1 MMTNWAEQ
9 EMQSLDL
16 GDKRR
21 NRRAVHLLNA
31 WSKQP
36 DASIPV
42 ACGSPARTKA
52 AYRHLDLDIKPEK
65 WLAPHSAR
73 TAARAAEH
81 PYVLALSD
89 TTELDFTSLP
99 SLEGAGPIDGA
110 YCRGLKVHS
119 VLAVSPEG
127 VPLGLLDQRVWARKE
142 EEEKKEEGEKKE
154 AGGKKKSRRKRAPD
168 DKESWKWRTGAEAC
182 QEQLPEKLP
191 FVYVGDRE
199 ADCYTL
205 LAMPRR
211 AGMDLLV
218 RATHNRKL
226 KDPEYSYL
234 IEAVEAAPVLGRLRL
249 TLPRSRKREEREAV
263 LEIRCARVVLEKPR
277 NGTNGRGLAP
287 VEVSVVL
294 AREVDETAG
303 GSERVEWLLL
313 STREVRTLE
322 EAIWCVKSYALRW
335 RVERFHYTLKS
346 GCGIE
351 KLQLETADRMKR
363 ALVLYSIIA
372 WRLLHMTYYVRAEPD
387 APCTVVLEEDEWKAL
402 RLIRPGRKTTEPL
415 QPPTVKEAVR
425 QIASLGGFM
434 GRRGDGDPGVKSIWT
449 GFRRLMDIT
458 HGYRAATQDLGN
470 G

>member
-1 MMTNWAEQ
+1 
-9 EMQSLDL
+9 MQSLNL
-16 GDKRR
+16 GDSRR
-21 NRRAVHLLNA
+21 NRRAVCLLDA

-42 ACGSPARTKA
+42 ACGSPARIKA
-52 AYRHLDLDIKPEK
+52 AYRHLDLDLDAQK
-65 WLAPHSAR
+65 WLAPHTAR
-73 TAARAAEH
+73 TAERAAEQ

-89 TTELDFTSLP
+89 TTELDFTSLS

-127 VPLGLLDQRVWARKE
+127 VPLGLLDQRVWARE
-142 EEEKKEEGEKKE
+142 EVEEE

-182 QEQLPEKLP
+182 QERLPKQLP

-199 ADCYTL
+199 ADCFTL

-218 RATHNRKL
+218 RATHDRKL

-234 IEAVEAAPVLGRLRL
+234 HQAVEAAPVLGRLRL
-249 TLPRSRKREEREAV
+249 TLPRSKKREEREAV

-277 NGTNGRGLAP
+277 NGTNGQGLAP

-303 GSERVEWLLL
+303 GNERVEWLLL

-363 ALVLYSIIA
+363 ALALYSIIA

-387 APCTVVLEEDEWKAL
+387 APCTVILEEDEWKAL
-402 RLIRPGRKTTEPL
+402 NLVRLGKKRTDPL

-425 QIASLGGFM
+425 QIAGLGGFM
-434 GRRGDGDPGVKSIWT
+434 GRKADGDPGVKSIWT

-458 HGYRAATQDLGN
+458 HGYRAAIGDLGN

>member
-1 MMTNWAEQ
+1 MMSWAEQ
-9 EMQSLDL
+9 EMKSLDL

-21 NRRAVHLLNA
+21 NKRAVHLLNA

-42 ACGSPARTKA
+42 ACGSPARIKA
-52 AYRHLDLDIKPEK
+52 AYRHLDLDIDPQE
-65 WLAPHSAR
+65 WLAPHAAR
-73 TAARAAEH
+73 TAERAAEH

-89 TTELDFTSLP
+89 TTELDFTGLST
-99 SLEGAGPIDGA
+99 LEGAGPIDGA
-110 YCRGLKVHS
+110 HGRGLKVHS

-127 VPLGLLDQRVWARKE
+127 VPLGLLDQRVWARE
-142 EEEKKEEGEKKE
+142 EVQPEE
-154 AGGKKKSRRKRAPD
+154 AGGKKKTRRKREPD
-168 DKESWKWRTGAEAC
+168 AKESWKWRTGAQAC
-182 QEQLPEKLP
+182 RERLPEQVP

-199 ADCYTL
+199 ADCFSL
-205 LAMPRR
+205 LGMPRR

-234 IEAVEAAPVLGRLRL
+234 VQAVEAAPVLGKFRL

-263 LEIRCARVVLEKPR
+263 IEIRSARVVLEKPR

-303 GSERVEWLLL
+303 GNERVEWLLL
-313 STREVRTLE
+313 STRNVRTLE
-322 EAIWCVKSYALRW
+322 DAIWCVKSYALRW

-351 KLQLETADRMKR
+351 KLQLETAERMKR

-372 WRLLHMTYYVRAEPD
+372 WRLLHITYYVRAEPD
-387 APCTVVLEEDEWKAL
+387 APCTVVLEEHEWKAL
-402 RLIRPGRKTTEPL
+402 SLIRPGRKRNAPL

-425 QIASLGGFM
+425 QIAGLGGFM
-434 GRRGDGDPGVKSIWT
+434 GRKADGDPGVKSIWT
-449 GFRRLMDIT
+449 GFRRLMDVT

>member
-1 MMTNWAEQ
+1 MMTSWVEQ
-9 EMQSLDL
+9 EMQSLNL

-21 NRRAVHLLNA
+21 NKRAVDLLCA
-31 WSKQP
+31 MAKQP
-36 DASIPV
+36 NASIPV
-42 ACGSPARTKA
+42 ACGSQAETKG
-52 AYRHLDLDIKPEK
+52 AYRHLNLNINSQE

-73 TAARAAEH
+73 TAERAAEH

-89 TTELDFTSLP
+89 TTELDFTGLS

-110 YCRGLKVHS
+110 HCRGLKVHS

-127 VPLGLLDQRVWARKE
+127 VPLGLLDQQVWARE
-142 EEEKKEEGEKKE
+142 ETEGEE
-154 AGGKKKSRRKRAPD
+154 AGGKKKTRRKRAPD

-182 QEQLPEKLP
+182 QERLPEQFP

-199 ADCYTL
+199 ADCYSL
-205 LAMPRR
+205 LGMPRR

-249 TLPRSRKREEREAV
+249 TLRRSKKREEREAV
-263 LEIRCARVVLEKPR
+263 LEIRSARVVLNKPR
-277 NGTNGRGLAP
+277 NGTNGKGLAP

-294 AREVDETAG
+294 AREVEETAG
-303 GSERVEWLLL
+303 RNERVEWLLL
-313 STREVRTLE
+313 STREARTLE

-351 KLQLETADRMKR
+351 KLQLETAERMKR

-372 WRLLHMTYYVRAEPD
+372 WRLLHMTYYVRAEPN
-387 APCTVVLEEDEWKAL
+387 APCTHVLEEDEWKAL
-402 RLIRPGRKTTEPL
+402 SLIRPGRKKAGPL
-415 QPPTVKEAVR
+415 QPLTMKEAVR

-434 GRRGDGDPGVKSIWT
+434 GRKGDGDPGVKSIWT

-458 HGYRAATQDLGN
+458 HGYRAAARDLGN

>member
-1 MMTNWAEQ
+1 
-9 EMQSLDL
+9 MQSLNL

-21 NRRAVHLLNA
+21 NRRAVRLLSA
-31 WSKQP
+31 FWKQP
-36 DASIPV
+36 NASIPV
-42 ACGSPARTKA
+42 ACGSQANTKA
-52 AYRHLDLDIKPEK
+52 AYRHLNLEIDSQE
-65 WLAPHSAR
+65 WLAPHLVK
-73 TAARAAEH
+73 TAERAAEH

-89 TTELDFTSLP
+89 TTELDFTGLS

-110 YCRGLKVHS
+110 HCRGLKVHS

-127 VPLGLLDQRVWARKE
+127 VPLGLLDQRVWARE
-142 EEEKKEEGEKKE
+142 ETEGEEG
-154 AGGKKKSRRKRAPD
+154 GGKKKTRRKRAPD
-168 DKESWKWRTGAEAC
+168 DKESWKWRTAAEAC
-182 QEQLPEKLP
+182 QDRLPEQAA
-191 FVYVGDRE
+191 VYVGDRE
-199 ADCYTL
+199 ADCYSL
-205 LAMPRR
+205 LGMPRR

-234 IEAVEAAPVLGRLRL
+234 IQAVEAAPVLGRLRL
-249 TLPRSRKREEREAV
+249 TLPRSRKREEREAI
-263 LEIRCARVVLEKPR
+263 LEIRSARVTLEKPR

-303 GSERVEWLLL
+303 GDERVDWLLL
-313 STREVRTLE
+313 STREVQTLE
-322 EAIWCVKSYALRW
+322 EAVWCVKSYALRW

-351 KLQLETADRMKR
+351 KLQLEDAERMKR
-363 ALVLYSIIA
+363 ALALYSIIA
-372 WRLLHMTYYVRAEPD
+372 WRLLHMTYYVRAEPH

-402 RLIRPGRKTTEPL
+402 SLIRPGRKKTEPL
-415 QPPTVKEAVR
+415 QPPTMKEAVR

>member
-1 MMTNWAEQ
+1 MAGWVER
-9 EMQSLDL
+9 EMQSLNL

-21 NRRAVHLLNA
+21 NRRAVDLLSA
-31 WSKQP
+31 LAKQP
-36 DASIPV
+36 NASIPV
-42 ACGSPARTKA
+42 ACGSKA
-52 AYRHLDLDIKPEK
+52 KMKGAYRHLDLDLDSQE

-73 TAARAAEH
+73 TAERAAEH
-81 PYVLALSD
+81 PYILALSD
-89 TTELDFTSLP
+89 TTELDYTGLTT
-99 SLEGAGPIDGA
+99 LEGAGPIDGA
-110 YCRGLKVHS
+110 HCRGLKVHS

-127 VPLGLLDQRVWARKE
+127 VPLGLLDQRVWARE
-142 EEEKKEEGEKKE
+142 ETEGEEG
-154 AGGKKKSRRKRAPD
+154 GGKKKTRRKRAPD

-182 QEQLPEKLP
+182 QERLPEQLP

-199 ADCYTL
+199 ADCYSL
-205 LAMPRR
+205 LGMPRR

-234 IEAVEAAPVLGRLRL
+234 IQAVEAAPVLGRLRL

-263 LEIRCARVVLEKPR
+263 LEIRSARVVLAKPR
-277 NGTNGRGLAP
+277 HGTNGRGLAP

-303 GSERVEWLLL
+303 SNERVEWLLL
-313 STREVRTLE
+313 STREAGTLE

-351 KLQLETADRMKR
+351 KLQLETAERMKR
-363 ALVLYSIIA
+363 ALVLYSIVA
-372 WRLLHMTYYVRAEPD
+372 WRLLHITYYVRAEPN
-387 APCTVVLEEDEWKAL
+387 APCTIVLEEDEWKTL
-402 RLIRPGRKTTEPL
+402 SLTRPGRKRMEPL
-415 QPPTVKEAVR
+415 QPPTMKEAVR

-434 GRRGDGDPGVKSIWT
+434 GRKGDGDPGVKSIWT

>member
-1 MMTNWAEQ
+1 
-9 EMQSLDL
+9 MQSLDL

-21 NRRAVHLLNA
+21 NRRAVCLLNS
-31 WSKQP
+31 WSQQP

-42 ACGSPARTKA
+42 ACGSPAQIKA
-52 AYRHLDLDIKPEK
+52 AYRHLDLDLDAQK
-65 WLAPHSAR
+65 WLAPHLGR
-73 TAARAAEH
+73 TAERAAEY

-89 TTELDFTSLP
+89 TTELDFTGLS

-110 YCRGLKVHS
+110 HCRGLKVHS
-119 VLAVSPEG
+119 VLAASPEG
-127 VPLGLLDQRVWARKE
+127 VPLGLLDQRVWARE
-142 EEEKKEEGEKKE
+142 EAQGEEKGGRKKT
-154 AGGKKKSRRKRAPD
+154 RRKRAPD

-182 QEQLPEKLP
+182 QEQLPEDLP

-199 ADCYTL
+199 ADCFTL

-234 IEAVEAAPVLGRLRL
+234 TQAVEAAPVLGRLRL
-249 TLPRSRKREEREAV
+249 TLPRSRNRDEREAI

-277 NGTNGRGLAP
+277 NGTNGQGLAP

-303 GSERVEWLLL
+303 GNERVEWLLL
-313 STREVRTLE
+313 STREVQTLE

-363 ALVLYSIIA
+363 ALALYSIIA

-387 APCTVVLEEDEWKAL
+387 APCTVILEEDEWKAL
-402 RLIRPGRKTTEPL
+402 NLIRPGKKTADPL
-415 QPPTVKEAVR
+415 QPPTVNEAVR

-434 GRRGDGDPGVKSIWT
+434 GRKGDGDPGVKSIWT
-449 GFRRLMDIT
+449 GFRRLMDVT
-458 HGYRAATQDLGN
+458 HGYRAATRDLGN